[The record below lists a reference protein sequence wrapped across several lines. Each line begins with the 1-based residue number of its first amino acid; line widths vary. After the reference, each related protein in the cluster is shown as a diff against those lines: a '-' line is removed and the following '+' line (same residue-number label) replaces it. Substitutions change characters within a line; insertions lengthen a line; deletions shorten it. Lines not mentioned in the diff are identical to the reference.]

1 LELHSEH
8 AREEALAPG
17 QVESE
22 APPSRAA
29 RRVETRCSCR
39 VQLEEIAELTG
50 GTESVRFTVINGGTY
65 MSVRDIIMVVCKKDN
80 NMVGEVWR
88 NTSDKQKEELQDSI
102 LNFQFPSQGQRV
114 QPVITL
120 EGAMTQLI
128 PFAELTGGT
137 ESVRFTVIN
146 GGTYMSVRDIIMAV
160 CKKTAHDASDTWQDI
175 PDEKKSE
182 VVECLCS
189 FQFSGQGQ
197 LVQPVITLKGVLKL
211 IM

>member
-17 QVESE
+17 QFESE
-22 APPSRAA
+22 TPPSRAA

-120 EGAMTQLI
+120 EGA
-128 PFAELTGGT
+128 
-137 ESVRFTVIN
+137 
-146 GGTYMSVRDIIMAV
+146 
-160 CKKTAHDASDTWQDI
+160 
-175 PDEKKSE
+175 
-182 VVECLCS
+182 
-189 FQFSGQGQ
+189 
-197 LVQPVITLKGVLKL
+197 LKL
-211 IM
+211 IMWLPGENGQGLTARRRVAS